1 MKNPIEYSDI
11 IGGSVG
17 DGLSSLIKQIQQ
29 VRQESIT
36 SIADIKKAMAGIT
49 LPSAGGKGGST
60 IPKQA
65 ADIDQLRKVYEGLKV
80 DVKLYDE
87 ALKALSNS
95 ERESKRV
102 MQASTE
108 IARAREGSYDSL
120 SAQYTALKVLVNNM
134 TQAERENTDAGRLL
148 VANLK
153 DIYEKMNLMQQ
164 ATGKFQ
170 LQVGQYGKA
179 VNGLNIATQQVIR
192 ELPALANSPT
202 TFAIAISNNIPILL
216 DYIANVKKSKV
227 ALYEQMAAAEA
238 AGDAEKVAALK
249 AEAAKLKNLSV
260 TKLMVKSLFSWQ
272 SGIVLLLTVL
282 PFFLRALKKKKD
294 AQGEYND
301 ILKETIDLQKELT
314 KADLKAEQEGAR
326 ATTKA
331 KTLYDISQDQNRSY
345 EERLA
350 VARELQR
357 LYPDY
362 LGNMDAEAIVA
373 GKASSAYDK
382 LTESLIKKA
391 KAQAYLNKITEVESK
406 KLEFITAFQ
415 YEKKLED
422 IKKKNYDTYIVQ
434 SSAGATVVRRT
445 EEQAR
450 LAKEAEINKITSEY
464 NKRLAE
470 YENLEAELMSRISGF
485 GLLSD
490 DDSGSGSGRGAG
502 KDKIGDYFFDM
513 MSENINAMDEGL
525 GKALAQLTLSYRQS
539 EKKYEEARNELLEKQ
554 KTANGKE
561 REEIDKQLEYINRAI
576 VASQT
581 AYIKKQNELLG
592 IDAKGLSKETQK
604 MTDEA
609 REAINKELEVE
620 KTRLEQERALRD
632 SAIYAEYEALSQK
645 GENLVELKKSTNEK
659 LLASEIQYWQ
669 DYLKVLSESGK
680 LTIEEYNKVWNK
692 LMSLQGSLQGKEKV
706 TATKEQKQKKRKG
719 YGGFFEFVAA
729 QTNEYGEKDG
739 NENRKVQDK
748 YLEYFKDVDKAVLK
762 SIGYMEEWMDTRV
775 KMAEIAVESAKKE
788 QDAAKSLL
796 DYELE
801 ARANGYANNVT
812 LARKEYEEK
821 KKLTKKAAQDA
832 NELAKVQRALDT
844 AQQIQS
850 LVTAS
855 ANIWSA
861 EGIKGAL
868 GVPLALAT
876 IATMWASFGAAKIK
890 AEQLARSQSVQY
902 GEGMSEY
909 LGYGGSH
916 ASGHDIDFGVRP
928 DGTRR
933 RVERGEMIGVVNKRN
948 VSKYG
953 VERLT
958 DIFSSLNHGTFEN
971 SYGNAFSG
979 GIAIPKG
986 ADLHKLER
994 GVSELVAQG
1003 DRRVVSVGGK
1013 TIVYYKNTKKT
1024 IRS

>member
-17 DGLSSLIKQIQQ
+17 EGLSGLIKQIQQ

-36 SIADIKKAMAGIT
+36 SISDIKKAMAGIT
-49 LPSAGGKGGST
+49 LPPAGGKGGGG
-60 IPKQA
+60 IQKQA

-87 ALKALSNS
+87 ALQALSNS

-120 SAQYTALKVLVNNM
+120 SAQYSALKVLVNNM
-134 TQAERENTDAGRLL
+134 TQAERENTDAGKLL

-192 ELPALANSPT
+192 ELPALAVSPS
-202 TFAIAISNNIPILL
+202 TFAIAISNNIPILI

-227 ALYEQMAAAEA
+227 ALLEQMTAAEA
-238 AGDAEKVAALK
+238 VGDAERVAALK

-282 PFFLRALKKKKD
+282 PFLLRALKKKKD

-301 ILKETIDLQKELT
+301 LLKETLDLQNELA

-362 LGNMDAEAIVA
+362 LGNIDAEAIVA

-382 LTESLIKKA
+382 LTESIIKKA
-391 KAQAYLNKITEVESK
+391 KAQAYLDKITELESK
-406 KLEFITAFQ
+406 KLELSFQ
-415 YEKKLED
+415 KEQALEEAEKYEY
-422 IKKKNYDTYIVQ
+422 NARVSGGT
-434 SSAGATVVRRT
+434 AGAFVYTGGKV
-445 EEQAR
+445 EEENAR
-450 LAKEAEINKITSEY
+450 KAREIRKNRITTEY
-464 NKRLAE
+464 NERLAE
-470 YENLEAELMSRISGF
+470 YEKLEAELMSRISGF
-485 GLLSD
+485 GLLED
-490 DDSGSGSGRGAG
+490 GSGSGRGAG
-502 KDKIGDYFFDM
+502 KGKIGDYFFDM
-513 MSENINAMDEGL
+513 MSEYINAMDEGL

-539 EKKYEEARNELLEKQ
+539 EKKYEEARKELLEKQ

-561 REEIDKQLEYINRAI
+561 REEINKQLEYINHAI
-576 VASQT
+576 VASRT
-581 AYIKKQNELLG
+581 AYIQKRKELLS
-592 IDAKGLSKETQK
+592 AET
-604 MTDEA
+604 E
-609 REAINKELEVE
+609 EVTE
-620 KTRLEQERALRD
+620 EFVNEEFVALKTQLEQERALRD

-669 DYLKVLSESGK
+669 DYLKVLSESGE
-680 LTIEEYNKVWNK
+680 LTIEEYNKIVSK
-692 LMSLQGSLQGKEKV
+692 LMGLQGSLQGKEKV

-729 QTNEYGEKDG
+729 QTDEYGEKDG

-748 YLEYFKDVDKAVLK
+748 YLDYFKDVDKAVWK
-762 SIGYMEEWMDTRV
+762 SIGFMEEWMDTRV

-1003 DRRVVSVGGK
+1003 DRRVISVGGK